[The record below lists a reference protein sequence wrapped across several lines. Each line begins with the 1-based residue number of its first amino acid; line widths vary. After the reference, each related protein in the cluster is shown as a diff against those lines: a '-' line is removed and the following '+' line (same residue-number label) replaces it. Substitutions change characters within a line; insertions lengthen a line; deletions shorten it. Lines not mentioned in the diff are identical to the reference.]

1 MNIRPLRTLLF
12 GFVLLAMSSAA
23 FSQVGLMITIAPPP
37 LPIYEQPLCPEEG
50 YIWTPGF
57 WAYDSDVDDYYWV
70 AGTWVPAPEIG
81 FLWTPPYW
89 AWGGD
94 RYVFYEGYWGPLV
107 GFYGGINYD
116 FGYFGVGYEGGRWDN
131 GRFFYNATVN
141 NVDVRV
147 IHNVYKGAVQ
157 VRTETRVSYNG
168 GPGGLNARPTPQ
180 EEAAARERHLPPVP
194 VQTQHMQQARSSPQQ
209 RASVNRGKP
218 EIAATP
224 KPGAYR
230 DRGVVQAK
238 APGGTYNP
246 LANRGGGGNQA
257 RENTAGGRSDNAR
270 PENNAGAAPGG
281 STSYSHVRELPPNQ
295 RPPAPSSGDPRQ
307 DKKYQQQQEKLY
319 AQQQKERDKVAQQQQ
334 KEDQRLTQQRNDQAR
349 QQVEQRHQQQTQELQ
364 QRHQQQQMQMQ
375 QRQAPRQQPEPSRKP
390 PN

>member
-1 MNIRPLRTLLF
+1 MNIRPFRTLLF
-12 GFVLLAMSSAA
+12 GFALLAMSSAA
-23 FSQVGLMITIAPPP
+23 FAQVGLMITIAPPP
-37 LPIYEQPLCPEEG
+37 LPIYEQPICPEEG

-70 AGTWVPAPEIG
+70 AGTWVPAPEVG

-131 GRFFYNATVN
+131 GRFFYNSAVN
-141 NVDVRV
+141 NVDVRM
-147 IHNVYKGAVQ
+147 IHNVYKTSVQ

-209 RASVNRGKP
+209 RASVNKGKP

-246 LANRGGGGNQA
+246 PANRGGTGNQV

-270 PENNAGAAPGG
+270 PENNAAAPGG

-295 RPPAPSSGDPRQ
+295 RPPAPSSGDPKQ

-334 KEDQRLTQQRNDQAR
+334 REDQRLTQQRNDQAR

-364 QRHQQQQMQMQ
+364 QRHQQQQMQLQ
-375 QRQAPRQQPEPSRKP
+375 QRQAPRQQAEPSRKP

>member
-1 MNIRPLRTLLF
+1 MSIRPLRTLLF
-12 GFVLLAMSSAA
+12 GFVLLAISSGA
-23 FSQVGLMITIAPPP
+23 FAQVGLMITIAPPP
-37 LPIYEQPLCPEEG
+37 LPIYEQPICPEEG

-94 RYVFYEGYWGPLV
+94 RFVFYEGYWGPLV

-131 GRFFYNATVN
+131 GRFFYNAAVN

-147 IHNVYKGAVQ
+147 IHNVYKAPVQ

-168 GPGGLNARPTPQ
+168 GQGGLNARPTPQ
-180 EEAAARERHLPPVP
+180 EEAAARGRHVPPVS
-194 VQTQHMQQARSSPQQ
+194 VQTQHMQLARSVPQQ
-209 RASVNRGKP
+209 RASVNKGKP

-246 LANRGGGGNQA
+246 PANRGGNQA
-257 RENTAGGRSDNAR
+257 KENTAGGRSDNAR
-270 PENNAGAAPGG
+270 PENNAPATGG

-295 RPPAPSSGDPRQ
+295 RPTPPSSGDPKQ

-334 KEDQRLTQQRNDQAR
+334 KEDQRLTQQRNDQAK

-375 QRQAPRQQPEPSRKP
+375 QRQAPKQQAEPSRKP

>member
-1 MNIRPLRTLLF
+1 
-12 GFVLLAMSSAA
+12 
-23 FSQVGLMITIAPPP
+23 MITIAPPP

-57 WAYDSDVDDYYWV
+57 WAYDSDIDDYYWV

-94 RYVFYEGYWGPLV
+94 RFVFYEGYWGPLV

-131 GRFFYNATVN
+131 GRFLYNAAVN

-147 IHNVYKGAVQ
+147 IHNVYRAEVH

-194 VQTQHMQQARSSPQQ
+194 VQTQHMQMARSVPQQ

-224 KPGAYR
+224 KAGAYKE
-230 DRGVVQAK
+230 RGAVPAK

-246 LANRGGGGNQA
+246 PPNRGGGGSPA
-257 RENTAGGRSDNAR
+257 RGSTGGGRS
-270 PENNAGAAPGG
+270 ENVGPDTTRAPAG

-295 RPPAPSSGDPRQ
+295 RPTPPSSGDPKQ
-307 DKKYQQQQEKLY
+307 DKKYQQQQDKLY
-319 AQQQKERDKVAQQQQ
+319 SQQQKERDRVAQQQQ
-334 KEDQRLTQQRNDQAR
+334 REDQRLSQQRNEQAR

-364 QRHQQQQMQMQ
+364 QRHQQQQMQLQ
-375 QRQAPRQQPEPSRKP
+375 QRQAPRQQAEPSRKP
-390 PN
+390 PH

>member
-1 MNIRPLRTLLF
+1 MSIRPLRTLLF

-23 FSQVGLMITIAPPP
+23 FAQVGLMITIAPPP
-37 LPIYEQPLCPEEG
+37 LPIYEQPICPEEG

-57 WAYDSDVDDYYWV
+57 WAFDSDVDDYYWV

-94 RYVFYEGYWGPLV
+94 RFVFYEGYWGPLV

-131 GRFFYNATVN
+131 GRFFYNAAVN

-147 IHNVYKGAVQ
+147 IHNVYKAPVQ

-168 GPGGLNARPTPQ
+168 GSGGLNARPTPQ
-180 EEAAARERHLPPVP
+180 EEAAARERHLPPVS
-194 VQTQHMQQARSSPQQ
+194 VQTQHMQLARSVPQQ
-209 RASVNRGKP
+209 RASVNKGKP

-230 DRGVVQAK
+230 DRGAVQAK
-238 APGGTYNP
+238 APGGTYNAP
-246 LANRGGGGNQA
+246 ANRGGGGNQA
-257 RENTAGGRSDNAR
+257 RENTTGGRSDNAL
-270 PENNAGAAPGG
+270 PENNARTPGG

-295 RPPAPSSGDPRQ
+295 RPPSPSSGDPRQ

-319 AQQQKERDKVAQQQQ
+319 SQQQKERDKVAQQQQ

-375 QRQAPRQQPEPSRKP
+375 QRQPPRQQSEPSRKP